1 MRFRGRPAP
10 QSGEHQTKN
19 SRRVDFSPPKTPV
32 GPHFRSD
39 MGLAV
44 SESCPVSGPIGP
56 AGRVQETASIWR
68 TDCISPDREVTL
80 VGSKIVLT
88 ARHGNGWDTHVV
100 QTAEGKFAAW
110 AAPRGIRGMSEYV
123 DLDETAAKQAAL
135 SSLERRTGHTQC
147 TTECS
152 PWEPAEPRKA
162 ARHR

>member
-1 MRFRGRPAP
+1 M
-10 QSGEHQTKN
+10 
-19 SRRVDFSPPKTPV
+19 
-32 GPHFRSD
+32 
-39 MGLAV
+39 
-44 SESCPVSGPIGP
+44 
-56 AGRVQETASIWR
+56 
-68 TDCISPDREVTL
+68 
-80 VGSKIVLT
+80 GSKIVLT

-152 PWEPAEPRKA
+152 PWEPAEIEEDGAASLTRSSGTRRLNRRLAIAESSPEIVGRGRLTTLPPRDPHELRLPVCGA
-162 ARHR
+162 LFFGFPDP

>member
-1 MRFRGRPAP
+1 M
-10 QSGEHQTKN
+10 
-19 SRRVDFSPPKTPV
+19 
-32 GPHFRSD
+32 
-39 MGLAV
+39 
-44 SESCPVSGPIGP
+44 
-56 AGRVQETASIWR
+56 
-68 TDCISPDREVTL
+68 
-80 VGSKIVLT
+80 GSKIVLT

-152 PWEPAEPRKA
+152 PWEPAESRKT
-162 ARHR
+162 ARHRVTRRA